1 LELSE
6 ALFVMNPFPQ
16 GYGSIHPVL
25 PGMPMLVR
33 PPMIPHPFLPPNNL
47 PPTLPRLVVGSGEE
61 KLRAAGLEQKLT
73 NVWVGKICTL
83 VEDSVIKN
91 LLMACGAISQ
101 WQRVE
106 GNGQLKNFG
115 FCKYT
120 NAEGALRALRLLNGH
135 RIGDD
140 ELHLK
145 VDQNTTEYLEEYEKK
160 KKIFIEKEKESGET
174 LPSFLDT
181 EAGDIAAKSA
191 IEIVTTNVIK
201 ALNEETGGVGVVVSK
216 EVRAYREKQ
225 QKIEREKREREEE
238 AERRR
243 RKREEEEKRE
253 LRRQQERE
261 EREFRAKEKS
271 WLEYEKDRDRSK
283 KDYYESLK
291 EKQIKRKQLI
301 LLDDEDDKIN
311 RKKIRLR
318 DAKKKR
324 QREKEQDEIE
334 RAKEKHEADQI
345 RREREKREYEEEKRR
360 EQEEREIKQK
370 ETQVSSPSHSF
381 NNEEK
386 KSVPFSVSLNLT
398 SLNAPKKTTS
408 LSTTPSAIFTAV
420 EDDTHEDN
428 RKKKRKLMTLEHEVG
443 NHEPKEVPQESNPIL
458 DAKAKAQQ
466 VIDKIPTEKPELFKF
481 DINWSLVDEH
491 NIIEL
496 KMRTW
501 VKKKII
507 EYLGE
512 EETTLIDYI
521 CKKLTEHTAPDVLLE
536 LLLLVLEDEASD
548 FVIRMWRM
556 LIYNILM
563 IQTEQ

>member
-1 LELSE
+1 
-6 ALFVMNPFPQ
+6 MNNFPS
-16 GYGSIHPVL
+16 GYGTIIHPNL
-25 PGMPMLVR
+25 PVMPMMIVR
-33 PPMIPHPFLPPNNL
+33 PPIATPILSNSSLQSSSADN
-47 PPTLPRLVVGSGEE
+47 TDE
-61 KLRAAGLEQKLT
+61 KLRLAGIEQKLT

-91 LLMACGAISQ
+91 LLLACGAISQ

-106 GNGQLKNFG
+106 ANGQLRNFG

-135 RIGDD
+135 RLGDD

-160 KKIFIEKEKESGET
+160 KKIFLEKESGGP
-174 LPSFLDT
+174 LIPFLDT
-181 EAGDIAAKSA
+181 EAGDIAAKNA
-191 IEIVTTNVIK
+191 IEIVTSNVIK
-201 ALNEETGGVGVVVSK
+201 ALNEEAGGTGVVVSK

-238 AERRR
+238 IERRR
-243 RKREEEEKRE
+243 RKRDEDEKRE

-261 EREFRAKEKS
+261 EREFRTKEKS

-291 EKQIKRKQLI
+291 EKQIKRKQMI
-301 LLDDEDDKIN
+301 LLDDEDDKTN

-318 DAKKKR
+318 DAKRKR

-334 RAKEKHEADQI
+334 RAKEKHEADQL
-345 RREREKREYEEEKRR
+345 RREIEKRESKEEKRR
-360 EQEEREIKQK
+360 EQEERENKLKAQFHP
-370 ETQVSSPSHSF
+370 EPSMSPSQISF
-381 NNEEK
+381 IEEK
-386 KSVPFSVSLNLT
+386 KPTVPFSVSLNIT
-398 SLNAPKKTTS
+398 PMNAPKKTTAPS
-408 LSTTPSAIFTAV
+408 MAPSTIFTAV
-420 EDDTHEDN
+420 EDDETNEYN
-428 RKKKRKLMTLEHEVG
+428 LKKKRKLMPLEHEVG
-443 NHEPKEVPQESNPIL
+443 NHEPKEVPQESKPIL
-458 DAKAKAQQ
+458 DAKAKAQL
-466 VIDKIPTEKPELFKF
+466 VIDKIPTERADLFKF
-481 DINWSLVDEH
+481 EIDWPLVEKH

-496 KMRTW
+496 KMKTW

-512 EETTLIDYI
+512 EETTLIEYI
-521 CKKLTEHTAPDVLLE
+521 CKKLSEHTAPDILLE

>member
-1 LELSE
+1 M
-6 ALFVMNPFPQ
+6 MNTFSQ
-16 GYGSIHPVL
+16 GYGTIMNPV
-25 PGMPMLVR
+25 LVR
-33 PPMIPHPFLPPNNL
+33 PPIVSSPPL
-47 PPTLPRLVVGSGEE
+47 LGQRPQVDIVEE
-61 KLRAAGLEQKLT
+61 KLRAAGIEQKVT

-83 VEDSVIKN
+83 VEDSVIKS
-91 LLMACGAISQ
+91 LLLACGAISN

-106 GNGQLKNFG
+106 ANGQLRNFG

-145 VDQNTTEYLEEYEKK
+145 VDQATTEYLEEYEKK
-160 KKIFIEKEKESGET
+160 KNLFRQKEKESDE
-174 LPSFLDT
+174 PPISFLDT
-181 EAGDIAAKSA
+181 EAGDIAAKNA

-201 ALNEETGGVGVVVSK
+201 ALNEDTEGSGVVVSK

-238 AERRR
+238 MERRR
-243 RKREEEEKRE
+243 RKREDEEKRE

-271 WLEYEKDRDRSK
+271 WLEHEKDRDRAK

-291 EKQIKRKQLI
+291 EKQIKRKQTILI
-301 LLDDEDDKIN
+301 DDEDEKPN

-318 DAKKKR
+318 DSKKKR
-324 QREKEQDEIE
+324 LREKEQDEIE
-334 RAKEKHEADQI
+334 RAKEKHEADQL

-360 EQEEREIKQK
+360 EQEREREAKQK
-370 ETQVSSPSHSF
+370 AESYISSPSQISTF
-381 NNEEK
+381 EEK
-386 KSVPFSVSLNLT
+386 RTTPFSVSLSMT
-398 SLNAPKKTTS
+398 PINAPKKTTAPT
-408 LSTTPSAIFTAV
+408 TTPSIFTAV
-420 EDDTHEDN
+420 EDESHETN
-428 RKKKRKLMTLEHEVG
+428 LKKKRKLMTLEHEVG
-443 NHEPKEVPQESNPIL
+443 NHEPKEVVQESNPIL

-466 VIDKIPTEKPELFKF
+466 VIDKIPTERADLFKF
-481 DINWSLVDEH
+481 EVDWSLVDQH
-491 NIIEL
+491 NIVEL
-496 KMRTW
+496 KMKAW

-512 EETTLIDYI
+512 EEATLIDYI
-521 CKKLTEHTAPDVLLE
+521 CKKLNEHTAPDILLE

-563 IQTEQ
+563 IQTDQK

>member
-1 LELSE
+1 M
-6 ALFVMNPFPQ
+6 MNTYPQ
-16 GYGSIHPVL
+16 GYGANMNPAY
-25 PGMPMLVR
+25 PGIPMLVR
-33 PPMIPHPFLPPNNL
+33 PPTISTPPYL
-47 PPTLPRLVVGSGEE
+47 LGQRPQVDIVED
-61 KLRAAGLEQKLT
+61 KLRAAGIEQKLT

-91 LLMACGAISQ
+91 LLLACGAISN

-106 GNGQLKNFG
+106 ANGQLRNFG

-145 VDQNTTEYLEEYEKK
+145 VDQATTQYLEEYEKK
-160 KKIFIEKEKESGET
+160 KNLFREKEKETDE
-174 LPSFLDT
+174 PPISFLDT
-181 EAGDIAAKSA
+181 EVGDIAAKNA
-191 IEIVTTNVIK
+191 IEVITANVIK
-201 ALNEETGGVGVVVSK
+201 ALNEDVEGSGVVVSK

-238 AERRR
+238 MERRR
-243 RKREEEEKRE
+243 RKREDEEKRE

-261 EREFRAKEKS
+261 EREFRIKEKS
-271 WLEYEKDRDRSK
+271 WLEHEKDRERSK

-291 EKQIKRKQLI
+291 EKQIKRKQMI
-301 LLDDEDDKIN
+301 LVDDEDEKPN

-318 DAKKKR
+318 DSKKKR
-324 QREKEQDEIE
+324 LREKEQDEVE
-334 RAKEKHEADQI
+334 RAKEKHEADQL
-345 RREREKREYEEEKRR
+345 RREREKREYEEEKKR
-360 EQEEREIKQK
+360 EQEREREAKIKA
-370 ETQVSSPSHSF
+370 ETYVSSPSQQISTI
-381 NNEEK
+381 EERK
-386 KSVPFSVSLNLT
+386 ATPFSVSLNMT
-398 SLNAPKKTTS
+398 PMNAPKKTTAP
-408 LSTTPSAIFTAV
+408 TTAPSAIFTAV
-420 EDDTHEDN
+420 EDESHETN
-428 RKKKRKLMTLEHEVG
+428 LKKKRKLMTLEHEVG
-443 NHEPKEVPQESNPIL
+443 NHEPKEVKQESNPIL
-458 DAKAKAQQ
+458 DVKAKAQQ
-466 VIDKIPTEKPELFKF
+466 VIDKIPTERADLFKF
-481 DINWSLVDEH
+481 EIDWSLVDEH
-491 NIIEL
+491 NIVEL
-496 KMRTW
+496 KMKAW

-521 CKKLTEHTAPDVLLE
+521 CKKLNEHTAPDTLLE

-563 IQTEQ
+563 IQKEQK